1 MTSINQFPVP
11 DQIPTQ
17 LDLFRELLSCPQL
30 VSTPR
35 VYCHGHAVFM
45 RYVSNVRRK
54 LTMLAEQHGISLAC
68 CIAIR
73 VEDRPDVDIVN
84 KWTVTIVKH
93 FQAHA
98 GQS

>member
-1 MTSINQFPVP
+1 
-11 DQIPTQ
+11 
-17 LDLFRELLSCPQL
+17 
-30 VSTPR
+30 
-35 VYCHGHAVFM
+35 M